1 MYVVNVFFKFY
12 IYSHHFFFKTQIVLD
27 EFSLDVEEVEEANEV
42 KKEEEEEDVV
52 LVAVVPRMLPIVR
65 KNICTYTRILTVFF

>member
-1 MYVVNVFFKFY
+1 M
-12 IYSHHFFFKTQIVLD
+12 LD